1 MIWGEWQNPAL
12 RRCDSKRAYRSLK
25 LAAAQAEQ
33 ASNRTGE
40 LIIAYTC
47 FDCGAFHIGHADLS
61 QQLAHDV
68 LLEPGC
74 RRCGQTIPEA
84 RKRQARAYSAQAIY
98 CSPRCQKAAKKRRS
112 AQRRISN
119 GVTPSE
125 IEESVTAAT
134 PVESEGL
141 EPPTAL

>member
-12 RRCDSKRAYRSLK
+12 RRCDSKLAYRSLN
-25 LAAAQAEQ
+25 LAAARAEQ

-61 QQLAHDV
+61 QQLAHSV

-74 RRCGQTIPEA
+74 RQCGQTIPVA
-84 RKRQARAYSAQAIY
+84 KKRKTRFYSVKPIY
-98 CSPRCQKAAKKRRS
+98 CSVRCQKVAKKRRS
-112 AQRRISN
+112 VQRRLSS
-119 GVTPSE
+119 VTPQ
-125 IEESVTAAT
+125 
-134 PVESEGL
+134 
-141 EPPTAL
+141 